1 MAAVVESGGEL
12 MQTMIVGAI
21 TGRPAHPV
29 ALKFQAAYGE
39 FIDGYTSYF
48 DRRGPGQGRLRC
60 AGWLQAH
67 REEMKELE
75 ARHEERRSQ
84 F

>member
-1 MAAVVESGGEL
+1 MR
-12 MQTMIVGAI
+12 TMITGAI

-39 FIDGYTSYF
+39 FIDGYTAYF
-48 DRRGPGQGRLRC
+48 DRRGPGQGRIRC

-67 REEMKELE
+67 CEEHREIE
-75 ARHEERRSQ
+75 ARQEERRPQ

>member
-1 MAAVVESGGEL
+1 
-12 MQTMIVGAI
+12 MQTMIIGAI
-21 TGRPAHPV
+21 TGQPAHPV

-48 DRRGPGQGRLRC
+48 DRRGPGPGRIRC

-67 REEMKELE
+67 REEQRELE
-75 ARHEERRSQ
+75 YRQEERREGYYI
-84 F
+84 

>member
-1 MAAVVESGGEL
+1 M
-12 MQTMIVGAI
+12 MIVGAI

-29 ALKFQAAYGE
+29 ALKFEAAYGE
-39 FIDGYTSYF
+39 FIDGYTAF
-48 DRRGPGQGRLRC
+48 NRGRGPGHGRLRC

-67 REEMKELE
+67 REMQREIEE
-75 ARHEERRSQ
+75 RQEERRSQ